1 LTLVR
6 LESKSA
12 PDSLR
17 EANVQL
23 RLKAVLCLAALVVG
37 CVSDSA
43 YKKEEQKADTLSSQN
58 ATYQKLDGQL
68 QSEVKADQV
77 QIQQLQGQLKVTI
90 VNEILFPEGGWE
102 LNKAGEQ
109 TLEKIVPTLKT
120 LQGQRIEVDG
130 FTDNVPIG
138 PELKSRF
145 PSNWEL
151 STARA
156 TDVVRFLVA
165 KGVNSNLL
173 SATGFGDTQPV
184 ASNDTAQGRAKN
196 RRIELVLKPTAP

>member
-1 LTLVR
+1 MLLT
-6 LESKSA
+6 
-12 PDSLR
+12 
-17 EANVQL
+17 
-23 RLKAVLCLAALVVG
+23 AALLAG
-37 CVSDSA
+37 CVSDST
-43 YKKEEQKADTLSSQN
+43 YKQEEQKANALAAQD
-58 ATYQKLDGQL
+58 ATYKKLDNDL
-68 QSEVKADQV
+68 QTEVKADQV
-77 QIQQLQGQLKVTI
+77 QIQQLQNQLKLTI

-109 TLEKIVPTLKT
+109 TLDKVAPTLKT
-120 LQGQRIEVDG
+120 LTNERIEVDG
-130 FTDNVPIG
+130 YTDNVPIG

-156 TDVVRFLVA
+156 TDVVRYLVS
-165 KGVNSNLL
+165 KGVDPKRL

-196 RRIELVLKPTAP
+196 RRIEIVLKSAAP